1 MSALG
6 VTVRPY
12 VPTDDSSWSAPG
24 PAALGFDPEALG
36 QAVAYAREH
45 ETVWPRDLRAHLEK
59 GAFEETPSNAVLG
72 PTKER
77 GAPNGLIL
85 RHGRIAA
92 QWGDTGRAD
101 MTFSVAKSYLSI
113 VAGLALDRDLIG
125 DLDEP
130 AARRG
135 GSLADDT
142 GFDPPRN
149 GAITWRHLLQQT
161 SEWEGTLW
169 SKPDM
174 IDRNRQIMGRK
185 GAVPK
190 GSFRALAEP
199 GGFWEYNDVR
209 INRLALS
216 LLQLWRKPVAAVFRD
231 LVMDPIGASPD
242 WRWHGYHN
250 STVLIDGRPMESVSG
265 GGHWGGGVFINA
277 RDQARIGLMMLR
289 RGLWA
294 DRRILS
300 EAWIDASVRPCPLN
314 PLYGLLWWLN
324 TDRRLYADAAPTSYF
339 AFGAGYSVTWI
350 DPANDIVGVL
360 RWINDAHV
368 NGFIQRV
375 MKALV

>member
-1 MSALG
+1 MSALA
-6 VTVRPY
+6 TLRLPY
-12 VPTDDSSWSAPG
+12 APTDDSSWSQPG
-24 PAALGFDPEALG
+24 PTTLGFDPEGLA

-45 ETVWPRDLRAHLEK
+45 ETAWPRDLRAHLDK
-59 GAFEETPSNAVLG
+59 GAFEEGPANAILG

-92 QWGDTGRAD
+92 QWGDIGQAD
-101 MTFSVAKSYLSI
+101 MTFSAAKSYLSI
-113 VAGLALDRDLIG
+113 VAGLAFDRRLFA

-130 AARRG
+130 ACRRG
-135 GSLADDT
+135 GPLADDA
-142 GFDPPRN
+142 GYDPPRN
-149 GAITWRHLLQQT
+149 SAITWRHLLQQT

-169 SKPDM
+169 SKPDL

-185 GAVPK
+185 GAAPK
-190 GSFRALAEP
+190 GSFRALAHP

-231 LVMDPIGASPD
+231 LVMDPIGASQD

-250 STVLIDGRPMESVSG
+250 STVSIDGLPMESVSG
-265 GGHWGGGVFINA
+265 GGHWGGGVFIST

-289 RGLWA
+289 RGMWG
-294 DRRILS
+294 DRRIVS
-300 EAWIDASVRPCPLN
+300 EAWIEHSVEPCRLN
-314 PLYGLLWWLN
+314 PVYGLLWWLN
-324 TDRRLYADAAPTSYF
+324 TGRQLYADASTSSYF
-339 AFGAGYSVTWI
+339 AFGAGYNITWI
-350 DPANDIVGVL
+350 DPENDIVAVL
-360 RWINDAHV
+360 RWISDAHV

-375 MKALV
+375 MRALA